1 MSTGCIST
9 NRLEELRTHTAQD
22 QVLQNLSTTIQRGWP
37 DKERNVHPSISSFF
51 PYRDELVVEDGIVIK
66 GHKAVIPHS
75 LHREYINIVH
85 RGHPGLESTRRRARG
100 IVFWPSMNRDIAEEL
115 MSCSVCNS
123 TRPHQQEEPLQPHPV
138 PALPWS
144 TVATDMFEWHGQQY
158 HVLVDSYSGCDNAR
172 QYTSQQFKDLAEQWH
187 FTHVT
192 SSPGYPQSNGLAERA
207 VRSAKL
213 LMEKSH
219 IDGTDVHARLF
230 LSAPD
235 CWSQP
240 PKNTQLVNAQL
251 KNKRLIQKRYY
262 DESSRPLLPL
272 AEGQVV
278 RMQTIKGHD
287 HLGTVKVVCEEPRSH
302 IIESNRGTYRSNRR
316 HILPVAEPPPRQPDP
331 ADLDCQYADPA
342 APVSS
347 IHTPHACYSVSN
359 EGNTR

>member
-1 MSTGCIST
+1 
-9 NRLEELRTHTAQD
+9 
-22 QVLQNLSTTIQRGWP
+22 
-37 DKERNVHPSISSFF
+37 
-51 PYRDELVVEDGIVIK
+51 
-66 GHKAVIPHS
+66 
-75 LHREYINIVH
+75 
-85 RGHPGLESTRRRARG
+85 
-100 IVFWPSMNRDIAEEL
+100 MNRDIEEEL

-123 TRPHQQEEPLQPHPV
+123 TRPHQQKEPLQPHPV

-172 QYTSQQFKDLAEQWH
+172 QYTSQRFKDFAEQWD

-192 SSPGYPQSNGLAERA
+192 SSLGYPQSNGLAERA

-219 IDGTDVHARLF
+219 RDGTDVYLNLLNIRNIPRDQALGSPAERLMSRQTRST
-230 LSAPD
+230 LPVSTRLLEPA
-235 CWSQP
+235 

-287 HLGTVKVVCEEPRSH
+287 HMGTVKEVCEEPRSY
-302 IIESNRGTYRSNRR
+302 IIESNGGTYRRNRR
-316 HILPVAEPPPRQPDP
+316 HILPVAEPPPPRQPDP
-331 ADLDCQYADPA
+331 ADLDCQYANPA
-342 APVSS
+342 APLSS
-347 IHTPHACYSVSN
+347 LHTSHTPRETQVAPRPTSVQQRPAIQSPTKVTP
-359 EGNTR
+359 GNTLYVTRSGRVCRPNPKYEQ